1 MDLTI
6 KTIKID
12 ICQDVSEGAICQ
24 HCGHAVEPINQ
35 PNGISYCYTVDDRL
49 ISPSHLPAWLGMIGD
64 ATNQN
69 VHPLWLVAKI
79 NQQEVENEIQY
90 SI

>member
-1 MDLTI
+1 MPALRPCSRADQSTQW
-6 KTIKID
+6 D
-12 ICQDVSEGAICQ
+12 ILLLHS
-24 HCGHAVEPINQ
+24 
-35 PNGISYCYTVDDRL
+35 RR
-49 ISPSHLPAWLGMIGD
+49 PSHLPAWLGMIGD

-69 VHPLWLVAKI
+69 VHPLWLHTKI